1 MIARQ
6 FFKVVSLSLL
16 LCGTGL
22 GGAMAPMAHATR
34 PASVPA
40 LIQPEM
46 PLQATLPNGLRVV
59 IVPDRLAP
67 VVSTQINYLA
77 GSAAAPAGFPGTA
90 HALEH
95 MMFRGSHGLD
105 RDQLA
110 AIGARLGGSY
120 NADTTEN
127 VTQFFYTAP
136 AENLD
141 VLLHIEALRMNGLT
155 LAAEDWTHER
165 GAIEQ
170 EVSRDM
176 SSPGYVYLARLQ
188 SILFAG
194 TPYEHDA
201 LGSRASF
208 DRTDTAMLRRFYRN
222 WYAPNNAIL
231 VITGAVDPTS
241 TLELVRTTFAGIPAR
256 RLPPRPEIHPGPVHA
271 QTLHFPT
278 DYPIGLVAIAS
289 RMPGQNSHDYAAAR
303 ILSDVLSSQRGA
315 LYDLV
320 PQGHALLAS
329 FDFITKADA
338 GIGIAIA
345 AFPKDGAPAPLQARM
360 QNILHTL
367 RENGVPA
374 DLVDAAKRKEL
385 AQLGFAAN
393 SISGLAESWS
403 EAQAV
408 MGLQSPDD
416 EASAFAAVTPED
428 VNRLARQVLDPQQSI
443 TAILTPRDGGHPTT
457 DKGFGGSESFAS
469 TPDHAVSLPQWASDS
484 LLALRPPEPSPQPAS
499 FTLPN
504 GLRLIVRPASVSH
517 TISLYGT
524 IRQNEDMQEPPG
536 KEGIADITDELFHYG
551 STSHDRIGLQKAFD
565 DIAATES
572 AGADFS
578 LSVLTPDF
586 ARGLD
591 LLAENELHP
600 ALPEPAFKVVRAN
613 TAASLSGLLH
623 SPGYLFSHAMQ
634 AAISPSGDPSLRQ
647 PDPKR
652 VMKLTLADCRAF
664 WASAYRPDLTT
675 IVITGDIT
683 PDAAYRAISRT
694 FGAWH
699 ATGPTPVVDLPSRPD
714 SHMSETHVPDPSS
727 TQASVSLPES
737 LGLTVT
743 NPEHFALSLG
753 NEILGS
759 GFSSRLYRDLRV
771 RTGYVYTVRS
781 NLTWRRNR
789 SAYSISFGADP
800 DRIAAAREAAL
811 RDIRAMQTQ
820 PVNEDELTMA
830 RAGMLRGLALQSA
843 SLDTIAASYLHF
855 SDLGL
860 PLNQNDIAAQAYYTL
875 DANAIRDAFR
885 KWIRPAD
892 LAEIVKGPETT
903 P

>member
-1 MIARQ
+1 MIARL
-6 FFKVVSLSLL
+6 FCKTLPLSLL
-16 LCGTGL
+16 LCASCL
-22 GGAMAPMAHATR
+22 GGGLSPAAHAAGPVTTQ
-34 PASVPA
+34 V
-40 LIQPEM
+40 QPEI
-46 PLQATLPNGLRVV
+46 PVQATLPNGLRVV

-67 VVSTQINYLA
+67 VVSTEINYLV

-95 MMFRGSHGLD
+95 MMFRGSQGLD
-105 RDQLA
+105 RDQMA

-141 VLLHIEALRMNGLT
+141 VLLRIEALRMNGLT
-155 LAAEDWTHER
+155 LAADDWAHER
-165 GAIEQ
+165 GAIGQ

-201 LGSRASF
+201 LGTRPSF
-208 DRTDTAMLRRFYRN
+208 DRTDTAMLRRFYRE

-231 VITGAVDPTS
+231 VITGDVDPARA
-241 TLELVRTTFAGIPAR
+241 LALVRSTFAAIPAR
-256 RLPPRPEIHPGPVHA
+256 TLPARPEIHPGPVHA
-271 QTLHFPT
+271 QTLRFPT
-278 DYPIGLVAIAS
+278 DYPVGLVAIAS
-289 RMPGQNSHDYAAAR
+289 RMPGQNSHDFATAR

-315 LYDLV
+315 LYELV
-320 PQGHALLAS
+320 PQGRALLAS

-345 AFPKDGAPAPLQARM
+345 AFPKGSAPAPLQARM
-360 QNILHTL
+360 QDILHGL

-374 DLVDAAKRKEL
+374 DLVEAAKRREL

-403 EAQAV
+403 EAQAI

-416 EASAFAAVTPED
+416 EAAAFAAVTPED

-443 TAILTPRDGGHPTT
+443 TAILTPRDAGRPVT

-469 TPDHAVSLPQWASDS
+469 VPDHPVVLPGWANAS
-484 LLALRPPEPSPQPAS
+484 LLNVRAPVPAAQPATY
-499 FTLPN
+499 TLPN
-504 GLRLIVRPASVSH
+504 GLRLVVRPAAISH
-517 TISLYGT
+517 TINLYGI

-551 STSHDRIGLQKAFD
+551 STTHDRIGLQKALD

-572 AGADFS
+572 AGAEFS
-578 LSVLTPDF
+578 LNVLTPDF
-586 ARGLD
+586 ERGLD

-600 ALPEPAFKVVRAN
+600 SLPEAAFRVVRAN
-613 TAASLSGLLH
+613 TAASLSGLLR
-623 SPGYLFSHAMQ
+623 SPDYLFGRAMQ
-634 AAISPSGDPSLRQ
+634 AAVSPPGDPSLRQ
-647 PDPKR
+647 ANPAK

-664 WASAYRPDLTT
+664 WAAAYRPDLTT

-683 PDAAYRAISRT
+683 PDAAYRAVSHS
-694 FGAWH
+694 FGPWRAI
-699 ATGPTPVVDLPSRPD
+699 GPAPVVDLPPRPD
-714 SHMSETHVPDPSS
+714 SHAGVTHVTDPSS
-727 TQASVSLPES
+727 TQATVSLPES
-737 LGLTVT
+737 LGIMVDD
-743 NPEHFALSLG
+743 PEHFALNLG

-781 NLTWRRNR
+781 HLSWKRHR

-800 DRIAAAREAAL
+800 GNVAAARAAAV
-811 RDIRAMQTQ
+811 RDITAMQTE
-820 PVNEDELTMA
+820 PVSESELTMA
-830 RAGMLRGLALQSA
+830 RAGLLRSLALQSA
-843 SLDTIAASYLHF
+843 SLDTIAESYLRF
-855 SDLGL
+855 SNLGL
-860 PLNQNDIAAQAYYTL
+860 PLNQNDIAARAYYTM
-875 DANAIRDAFR
+875 DAITIRDAFR

-892 LAEIVKGPETT
+892 LATIIKGPATA

>member
-1 MIARQ
+1 M
-6 FFKVVSLSLL
+6 
-16 LCGTGL
+16 
-22 GGAMAPMAHATR
+22 
-34 PASVPA
+34 
-40 LIQPEM
+40 
-46 PLQATLPNGLRVV
+46 QATLPNGLRVV

-67 VVSTQINYLA
+67 VVSTEINYLV

-95 MMFRGSHGLD
+95 MMFRGSEGLD

-110 AIGARLGGSY
+110 AIGTRLGGNY

-136 AENLD
+136 VENLD
-141 VLLHIEALRMNGLT
+141 VLLHIEALRMKGLT
-155 LAAEDWTHER
+155 LAADDWAHER

-170 EVSRDM
+170 EVSRDL

-201 LGSRASF
+201 LGTRPSF
-208 DRTDTAMLRRFYRN
+208 DKTDTALLRRFYRD

-231 VITGAVDPTS
+231 VIAGDVDPARAMAQ
-241 TLELVRTTFAGIPAR
+241 VRAAFGAIPAR
-256 RLPPRPEIHPGPVHA
+256 ALPVRPQVQPGPVHA

-278 DYPIGLVAIAS
+278 DYPVGLVAIAS

-303 ILSDVLSSQRGA
+303 ILADVLCSQRGA
-315 LYDLV
+315 LYELV
-320 PQGHALLAS
+320 PQGRALLSS
-329 FDFITKADA
+329 FDFVTKADA

-345 AFPKDGAPAPLQARM
+345 AFPKGGDAAPLQARM
-360 QNILHTL
+360 QDILKTL

-393 SISGLAESWS
+393 SIAGLAESWS
-403 EAQAV
+403 EAQAI

-416 EASAFAAVTPED
+416 EATAFAAVTPED

-443 TAILTPRDGGHPTT
+443 TAILTPRDGGHPVEG
-457 DKGFGGSESFAS
+457 KGFGGSESFAAA
-469 TPDHAVSLPQWASDS
+469 PDHPVSLPQWANDS
-484 LLALRPPEPSPQPAS
+484 LMGVTAPTPSVQPAA

-504 GLRLIVRPASVSH
+504 GLRLIVRPANVSH
-517 TISLYGT
+517 TVSLYGT

-536 KEGIADITDELFHYG
+536 KEGIADITDEMFRYG
-551 STSHDRIGLQKAFD
+551 STTHDRIGLQKALD

-572 AGADFS
+572 AGSDFS

-586 ARGLD
+586 ERGLA

-600 ALPEPAFKVVRAN
+600 ALPETAFKVVQAN
-613 TAASLSGLLH
+613 AAASLSGLLH
-623 SPGYLFSHAMQ
+623 SPDYLFGRAMQ
-634 AAISPSGDPSLRQ
+634 AAVSPKGDPSLRQ
-647 PDPKR
+647 AEPAGI
-652 VMKLTLADCRAF
+652 MKLGVADCRAF
-664 WASAYRPDLTT
+664 YAAAYRPDLTT

-683 PDAAYRAISRT
+683 PDAAYKAIAHT
-694 FGAWH
+694 FGAWR
-699 ATGPTPVVDLPSRPD
+699 ASGPTPVVDLPPRPD
-714 SHMSETHVPDPSS
+714 SGASVTRVPDPSS
-727 TQASVSLPES
+727 TQATVSLPES
-737 LGLTVT
+737 LGLTAT
-743 NPEHFALSLG
+743 NPEHFALNLG

-781 NLTWRRNR
+781 HLTWKRQRA
-789 SAYSISFGADP
+789 AYSISFGADP
-800 DRIAAAREAAL
+800 QKVDAARRAAIQ
-811 RDIRAMQTQ
+811 DIIAMQTQ
-820 PVNEDELTMA
+820 PVSADELAVA

-843 SLDTIAASYLHF
+843 SLDTIAAAYLHF

-860 PLNQNDIAAQAYYTL
+860 PLNQNDIAARAYYTM
-875 DANAIRDAFR
+875 DAETIRDAFR
-885 KWIRPAD
+885 KWIRPDD
-892 LAEIVKGPETT
+892 LAEIIKGPSATR
-903 P
+903 

>member
-1 MIARQ
+1 M
-6 FFKVVSLSLL
+6 
-16 LCGTGL
+16 
-22 GGAMAPMAHATR
+22 P
-34 PASVPA
+34 PAQREIPV
-40 LIQPEM
+40 QT
-46 PLQATLPNGLRVV
+46 TLPNGLRVV

-67 VVSTQINYLA
+67 VVSTEISYLA

-95 MMFRGSHGLD
+95 MMFRGSQGLD
-105 RDQLA
+105 RDQMA

-141 VLLHIEALRMNGLT
+141 VLLHIEALRMKGLT
-155 LAAEDWTHER
+155 LAAEDWAHER

-170 EVSRDM
+170 EVSRDL

-194 TPYEHDA
+194 TPYDHDA
-201 LGSRASF
+201 LGTRASF
-208 DRTDTAMLRRFYRN
+208 DRTDTAMLRRFYRD

-231 VITGAVDPTS
+231 VITGAVDPTA
-241 TLELVRTTFAGIPAR
+241 TLDMVRAAFGSIPAR

-271 QTLHFPT
+271 QTLRFPT
-278 DYPIGLVAIAS
+278 DYPVGLVAIAS

-303 ILSDVLSSQRGA
+303 ILADVLSSQRGA
-315 LYDLV
+315 LYELV
-320 PQGHALLAS
+320 PQGRALLAS
-329 FDFITKADA
+329 FDFVTKADA

-345 AFPKDGAPAPLQARM
+345 AFPNGGSPAPLQARM
-360 QNILHTL
+360 KEILRTL
-367 RENGVPA
+367 RENGVPS
-374 DLVDAAKRKEL
+374 DLVEAAKRKEL

-416 EASAFAAVTPED
+416 EATAFATVTPED

-443 TAILTPRDGGHPTT
+443 TAILTPRDGGHPVT

-469 TPDHAVSLPQWASDS
+469 APDHPVALPQWANDS
-484 LLALRPPEPSPQPAS
+484 LLALHPPVPVGTPAT

-517 TISLYGT
+517 TINLYGT

-536 KEGIADITDELFHYG
+536 KEGIADITDELFRYG
-551 STSHDRIGLQKAFD
+551 STTHDRIGLQKAFD

-600 ALPEPAFKVVRAN
+600 ALPESAFRIVRAN
-613 TAASLSGLLH
+613 TAASVSGLLH
-623 SPGYLFSHAMQ
+623 SPDYLFTRAVQ
-634 AAISPSGDPSLRQ
+634 AAVSPPGDPSLRQ
-647 PDPKR
+647 PDPAR
-652 VMKLTLADCRAF
+652 IMKLSWADCRAF
-664 WASAYRPDLTT
+664 WAAAYRPDLTT

-683 PDAAYRAISRT
+683 PDAAYTAVRHA
-694 FGAWH
+694 FGAWR
-699 ATGPTPVVDLPSRPD
+699 ATGPTPVVDLPPRPD
-714 SHMSETHVPDPSS
+714 SRTQMTRVPDPSS
-727 TQASVSLPES
+727 MQASVSLPES
-737 LGLTVT
+737 LALTVA
-743 NPEHFALSLG
+743 NPDHFALNMG

-781 NLTWRRNR
+781 HLTWKRNR

-800 DRIAAAREAAL
+800 DKVAAARTAAVH
-811 RDIRAMQTQ
+811 DIMAMQTQ
-820 PVNEDELTMA
+820 PVSADELAMA
-830 RAGMLRGLALQSA
+830 RAGMLRSLALQSA
-843 SLDTIAASYLHF
+843 SLDTIAAAYLHF

-860 PLNQNDIAAQAYYTL
+860 SLDQNDIAAQAYYTM
-875 DANAIRDAFR
+875 DAVTIRDAMR

-892 LAEIVKGPETT
+892 LAQIVKGP
-903 P
+903 PAAP

>member
-1 MIARQ
+1 M
-6 FFKVVSLSLL
+6 
-16 LCGTGL
+16 
-22 GGAMAPMAHATR
+22 
-34 PASVPA
+34 
-40 LIQPEM
+40 
-46 PLQATLPNGLRVV
+46 QATLPNGLRVV

-67 VVSTQINYLA
+67 VVSTEINYLV

-95 MMFRGSHGLD
+95 MMFRGSKGLD
-105 RDQLA
+105 RDQMA
-110 AIGARLGGSY
+110 AIGARLGGDY

-136 AENLD
+136 ADNLD
-141 VLLHIEALRMNGLT
+141 VLLRIEAMRMQGLT
-155 LAAEDWTHER
+155 LAAGDWAHER

-170 EVSRDM
+170 EVSRDL

-201 LGSRASF
+201 LGSRPSF
-208 DRTDTAMLRRFYRN
+208 DKTDTALLRRFYRQ

-231 VITGAVDPTS
+231 VITGDVDAAR
-241 TLELVRTTFAGIPAR
+241 TLAMVRDTFGPIPSR
-256 RLPPRPEIHPGPVHA
+256 RLPARPQIHPGPVQA
-271 QTLHFPT
+271 QTLQFPT
-278 DYPIGLVAIAS
+278 DYPVGLVAIAS
-289 RMPGQNSHDYAAAR
+289 RMPGQNSRDYATAR

-320 PQGHALLAS
+320 PQGRALLSS
-329 FDFITKADA
+329 FDFVTKADA

-345 AFPKDGAPAPLQARM
+345 AFPKGSNPAPLQARM
-360 QNILHTL
+360 QDILRSL
-367 RENGVPA
+367 RENGVPS

-416 EASAFAAVTPED
+416 EAAAFAAVTPED
-428 VNRLARQVLDPQQSI
+428 VNHLARAVLDPQQSI
-443 TAILTPRDGGHPTT
+443 TAILTPRDGGHPVA
-457 DKGFGGSESFAS
+457 DKGFGGAESFAS
-469 TPDHAVSLPQWASDS
+469 TPDHPVTLPRWANDS
-484 LLALRPPEPSPQPAS
+484 LLALRPPEASVQPAQY
-499 FTLPN
+499 TLPN
-504 GLRLIVRPASVSH
+504 GLHLIVRPASVSH
-517 TISLYGT
+517 TINLYGT
-524 IRQNEDMQEPPG
+524 IRQNEDMQEPAG
-536 KEGIADITDELFHYG
+536 KEGIADITNELFSYG
-551 STSHDRIGLQKAFD
+551 STTHDRIGLQKAFD
-565 DIAATES
+565 DIAASEN

-578 LSVLTPDF
+578 LNVLTPDF
-586 ARGLD
+586 DRGLE

-600 ALPEPAFKVVRAN
+600 ALPEQGFKVVRAN

-623 SPGYLFSHAMQ
+623 SPEYLFQRAMQ
-634 AAISPSGDPSLRQ
+634 GAVSPAGDPSLRQ
-647 PDPKR
+647 AQPDE

-664 WASAYRPDLTT
+664 WKTAYRPDLTT

-683 PDAAYRAISRT
+683 PAASYRAISRT
-694 FGAWH
+694 FGTWRAS
-699 ATGPTPVVDLPSRPD
+699 GPTPMVDLPPRPD
-714 SHMSETHVPDPSS
+714 SHTSVMKVPDPSS
-727 TQASVSLPES
+727 TQATVSLPES
-737 LGLTVT
+737 LSLNVA
-743 NPEHFALSLG
+743 NPEHFALNLG

-771 RTGYVYTVRS
+771 RSGYVYTVRS
-781 NLTWRRNR
+781 HLTWKRHR

-800 DRIAAAREAAL
+800 DKVAAARDAAIHDL
-811 RDIRAMQTQ
+811 MAMQIQ
-820 PVNEDELTMA
+820 PVSENELAMA

-843 SLDTIAASYLHF
+843 SLDTIAAGYLHF

-875 DANAIRDAFR
+875 DAAAIRDAFR

-892 LAEIVKGPETT
+892 LAEIIKGPATT

>member
-1 MIARQ
+1 MIARL
-6 FFKVVSLSLL
+6 FSKTLCLSLL
-16 LCGTGL
+16 LCGSCL
-22 GGAMAPMAHATR
+22 VPPAAHAA
-34 PASVPA
+34 ASAPTVA
-40 LIQPEM
+40 QPEA

-67 VVSTQINYLA
+67 VVSTEINYLV

-95 MMFRGSHGLD
+95 MMFRGSKGLD
-105 RDQLA
+105 RDQMA
-110 AIGARLGGSY
+110 AIGARLGGDY

-136 AENLD
+136 ADNLD
-141 VLLHIEALRMNGLT
+141 VLLRIEAMRMKGLT
-155 LAAEDWTHER
+155 LAAGDWMHER

-170 EVSRDM
+170 EVSRDL

-201 LGSRASF
+201 LGSRPSF
-208 DRTDTAMLRRFYRN
+208 DRTDTALLRRFYRQ

-231 VITGAVDPTS
+231 VITGDVDAAR
-241 TLELVRTTFAGIPAR
+241 TLAMVRDTFGPIPSRKLPAR
-256 RLPPRPEIHPGPVHA
+256 PQIHPGPVHA
-271 QTLHFPT
+271 QTLQFPT
-278 DYPIGLVAIAS
+278 DYPVGLVAIAS
-289 RMPGQNSHDYAAAR
+289 RMPGQNSRDYATAR

-320 PQGHALLAS
+320 PQGRALLSS
-329 FDFITKADA
+329 FDFVTKADA

-345 AFPKDGAPAPLQARM
+345 AFPKGSNPAPLQARM
-360 QNILHTL
+360 QDILRNL
-367 RENGVPA
+367 RENGVPS
-374 DLVDAAKRKEL
+374 DLVDAARRKEL

-403 EAQAV
+403 EAQAI

-416 EASAFAAVTPED
+416 EAAAFAAVTPED
-428 VNRLARQVLDPQQSI
+428 VNRLARTVLDPQQSI
-443 TAILTPRDGGHPTT
+443 TAILTPRDGGHPVA
-457 DKGFGGSESFAS
+457 DKGFGGAESFAS
-469 TPDHAVSLPQWASDS
+469 TPDHPVALPRWANDS
-484 LLALRPPEPSPQPAS
+484 LLALRPPEASVQPAQY
-499 FTLPN
+499 TLPN
-504 GLRLIVRPASVSH
+504 GLHLIVRPASVSH
-517 TISLYGT
+517 TINLYGT

-536 KEGIADITDELFHYG
+536 KEGIADITNELFNYG
-551 STSHDRIGLQKAFD
+551 STTHDRVRLQKAFD
-565 DIAATES
+565 DIAASEN

-578 LSVLTPDF
+578 LNVLTPDF
-586 ARGLD
+586 DRGLE

-600 ALPEPAFKVVRAN
+600 ALPEQGFKVVRAN

-623 SPGYLFSHAMQ
+623 SPEYLFQRAMQ
-634 AAISPSGDPSLRQ
+634 GAVSPAGDPSLRQ
-647 PDPKR
+647 AQPDE

-664 WASAYRPDLTT
+664 WKAAYRPDLAT
-675 IVITGDIT
+675 IVITGDVT
-683 PDAAYRAISRT
+683 PAAAYRAVSRT
-694 FGAWH
+694 FGAWR
-699 ATGPTPVVDLPSRPD
+699 ASGPIPVVDLPPRPD
-714 SHMSETHVPDPSS
+714 SHTSVMKVPDPSS
-727 TQASVSLPES
+727 TQATVFLPES
-737 LGLTVT
+737 LSLNVA
-743 NPEHFALSLG
+743 NPEHFALNLG

-771 RTGYVYTVRS
+771 RSGYVYTVRS
-781 NLTWRRNR
+781 HLTWKRHR

-800 DRIAAAREAAL
+800 DKVAAARDAAIH
-811 RDIRAMQTQ
+811 DIMAMQAQ
-820 PVNEDELTMA
+820 PVSEDELAMA

-843 SLDTIAASYLHF
+843 SLDTIAAGYLHF

-860 PLNQNDIAAQAYYTL
+860 PLNQNDIAARAYYTL
-875 DANAIRDAFR
+875 DATAIRDAFR

-892 LAEIVKGPETT
+892 LAEIIKGPATA